1 MQAATWDQPL
11 GILLGVVCGHGV
23 ESGREAGD
31 IGRGRVDQHCT
42 IQPDLV
48 HVFQKRF
55 GRTGE
60 LQDPIKIGL
69 LLLHQFEGR
78 RAQQEFE
85 RLDMNVAV
93 GDQGTCPVL
102 SDRSCL
108 VGLVWYRER
117 PQYPPTRIL
126 SRPASAVAEAKYRRG
141 MGKTLLMP
149 PNSSRPFAPGLRRCA
164 ELVPQAA
171 WPFVILWQVEVSTS

>member
-1 MQAATWDQPL
+1 MAF
-11 GILLGVVCGHGV
+11 

-31 IGRGRVDQHCT
+31 IGRGHVDQHCT

-141 MGKTLLMP
+141 MGKHSSHAPELIAAIRSRSQEVCGTSA
-149 PNSSRPFAPGLRRCA
+149 SSRLALCD
-164 ELVPQAA
+164 LVAG
-171 WPFVILWQVEVSTS
+171 EVSTS